1 MPPVRSS
8 GQELAATTAHAAPDA
23 AAPEDAVTDVAPVP
37 AASPEGVD
45 AAVID
50 AAGESVPELPEVPA
64 VADSAP
70 RFRRVRN
77 ICFLFTGLGIITMV
91 ASWFAVQ
98 DHSKDLKLAAVFGIG
113 IALLQL
119 MPLNLSH
126 EGQGEAI
133 HLEEAFLIAMALFL
147 SPFEALVS
155 MGIAVLFG
163 HTWRRRGWL
172 KSSFNTGSFVFSAGV
187 GLGVGRLLGASTDD
201 LSTSSIFAAAVGVLV
216 FSVLSMLAVA
226 WIISTVSNTRFRDNV
241 FDGVEVRFATW
252 ISALAVGIL
261 VASAMDR
268 HIWTLPVTVLPIA
281 MLQLIYSRAFGQYRE
296 RRQIE
301 QLYAAAASIRS
312 SMDSRGVLAQL
323 LASARTLLDANG
335 ARLVAT
341 NAAPEEGA
349 LRADLDGSIS
359 VEVTDRLAGGTWDSN
374 DEGLLRALASV
385 ASNALAHATLYEQVR
400 TITSSLGEGVI
411 AIDNQGVITFVNP
424 AAERMLGWTEAEM
437 MGKTFHDVV
446 HGPTCHLSRLCPL
459 VGALESVRT
468 DRSDDDSFLQAD
480 GSQLPVSH
488 TTSPVMR
495 EENAVGAV
503 VAFRDITERKAFE
516 KQLEHQAFHDGLT
529 GLSNRALFTDRLEQA
544 HARASRAGN
553 IYSLLFIDLD
563 RFKVV
568 NDSLGHQVGDQ
579 LLVEV
584 ADRLGD
590 CLRPGDTLARF
601 GGDEFVVLLEDL
613 QDQAAAEAVA
623 QRILDEL
630 ERPFPLGGRDL
641 PVSASIGVVLGSAT
655 RDPDHCLRNADVA
668 MYRAKAKG
676 KACYVVFEPESEGGE
691 LERLDMELA
700 LRTAIERGDLRLHY
714 QPVVSLDTVSVVG
727 FEALVRWTH
736 PELGPLSPADF
747 IPMAE
752 ESGLILP
759 LGRWVL
765 EEACRQMRLWQDTYQ
780 GIPLV
785 MSVNLSARQFRQPDL
800 PGQVAEVLSRTG
812 LDPHQLCLEVTE
824 SVMMDDAET
833 ATVTLRKLKELGTC
847 LSIDDFGTGYSSLS
861 YLKRFPVD
869 FVKIDRSFIKDLG
882 NHAVDSEIV
891 RAVIRLASAV
901 GMSAVAEGVETEEQM
916 RRLRALGCPLVQ
928 GYYLSRPKPANEIE
942 PMLAE
947 RVDHLR
953 RNGMRLSES
962 ASASADGA
970 SGSGSPTARSVETVA

>member
-1 MPPVRSS
+1 MRRVDNAEAPAAEDEAHVSDSLAVASADAPGPP
-8 GQELAATTAHAAPDA
+8 AADVPSMMKKGPNIKLVKWLCMSMSVFGLTSFVATYRLSMHPWHHGWL
-23 AAPEDAVTDVAPVP
+23 AVT
-37 AASPEGVD
+37 
-45 AAVID
+45 
-50 AAGESVPELPEVPA
+50 
-64 VADSAP
+64 
-70 RFRRVRN
+70 
-77 ICFLFTGLGIITMV
+77 
-91 ASWFAVQ
+91 FAM
-98 DHSKDLKLAAVFGIG
+98 G
-113 IALLQL
+113 IAVLQV
-119 MPLNLSH
+119 MPLRLSH
-126 EGQGEAI
+126 EGQGESI
-133 HLEEAFLIAMALFL
+133 HLEEAFVVAMALFL
-147 SPFEALVS
+147 SPFEALLALGSGVC
-155 MGIAVLFG
+155 FG
-163 HTWRRRGWL
+163 HVWHRRGWL
-172 KSSFNTGSFVFSAGV
+172 KTSFNTGQIVAAAGV
-187 GLGVGRLLGASTDD
+187 GLGLSRLLGASTGD
-201 LSTSSIFAAAVGVLV
+201 LSTRSIVASSIGVLV
-216 FSVLSMLAVA
+216 FAVMSMVAVA
-226 WIISTVSNTRFRDNV
+226 TIISIVSQGRLRDNV
-241 FDGVEVRFATW
+241 FDGFEVRLATW
-252 ISALAVGIL
+252 ASALAVGIL
-261 VASAMDR
+261 IASAMDR
-268 HIWTLPVTVLPIA
+268 HLWTLPVTVLPIA

-301 QLYAAAASIRS
+301 ELYAAASSIRS
-312 SMDSRGVLAQL
+312 SMDSRGVLEQL
-323 LASARTLLDANG
+323 LASARTLLDAND
-335 ARLVAT
+335 ARLVPV
-341 NAAPEEGA
+341 NAPLSEDA
-349 LRADLDGSIS
+349 LRADVDGSIA
-359 VEVTDRLAGGTWDSN
+359 VEVTGRVTGGEWDGN

-385 ASNALAHATLYEQVR
+385 ASNAFAHATLFEQVR

-411 AIDNQGVITFVNP
+411 AIDPQGLITFVNP
-424 AAERMLGWTEAEM
+424 AAERMLGWRGSDL
-437 MGKTFHDVV
+437 MGRPFHDVV
-446 HGPTCHLSRLCPL
+446 HGTTCQLSRMCPL
-459 VGALESVRT
+459 VGALKAVRT

-480 GSQLPVSH
+480 GDRLPVSH
-488 TTSPVMR
+488 TTSPVVR
-495 EENAVGAV
+495 DGDVVGAV
-503 VAFRDITERKAFE
+503 IAFRDITERKAFE
-516 KQLEHQAFHDGLT
+516 QQLAHQAFHDGLT
-529 GLSNRALFTDRLEQA
+529 GLSNRALFVDRLEQA
-544 HARASRAGN
+544 HARATRAN
-553 IYSLLFIDLD
+553 SVYALLFIDLD

-584 ADRLGD
+584 AQRLHE

-613 QDQAAAEAVA
+613 HDQATAEAVA

-630 ERPFPLGGRDL
+630 GRPFPVGGRDL

-676 KACYVVFEPESEGGE
+676 KACYVIFEPESEGGE

-700 LRTAIERGDLRLHY
+700 LRTAIERGELQLHY
-714 QPVVSLDTVSVVG
+714 QPVVSLETVTVVG

-736 PELGPLSPADF
+736 PERGPLSPADF

-765 EEACRQMRLWQDTYQ
+765 EEACRQMREWQDIYP
-780 GIPLV
+780 GVPMV
-785 MSVNLSARQFRQPDL
+785 VSVNLSARQFRQPDL
-800 PGQVAEVLSRTG
+800 PGQVAEVLERTG

-928 GYYLSRPKPANEIE
+928 GFYLSRPKPAAEIA

-953 RNGMRLSES
+953 RSLHP
-962 ASASADGA
+962 DGA
-970 SGSGSPTARSVETVA
+970 GAGRDDRRERFVEPVS

>member
-1 MPPVRSS
+1 MVQALCLSVS
-8 GQELAATTAHAAPDA
+8 AMGVGTLIAAWA
-23 AAPEDAVTDVAPVP
+23 
-37 AASPEGVD
+37 
-45 AAVID
+45 
-50 AAGESVPELPEVPA
+50 
-64 VADSAP
+64 
-70 RFRRVRN
+70 
-77 ICFLFTGLGIITMV
+77 M
-91 ASWFAVQ
+91 
-98 DHSKDLKLAAVFGIG
+98 SKDPWHNGWLALTFAIG
-113 IALLQL
+113 IAVLQV
-119 MPLNLSH
+119 MPLKLSH
-126 EGQGEAI
+126 EGQGEII
-133 HLEEAFLIAMALFL
+133 HLEEAFLVAMALFL
-147 SPFEALVS
+147 SPFAALLAL
-155 MGIAVLFG
+155 GGAVGFG
-163 HTWRRRGWL
+163 HVWHGRGWL
-172 KSSFNTGSFVFSAGV
+172 KTSFNTGQFVLSGGI
-187 GLGVGRLLGASTDD
+187 GLGVSRLLGTSTGD
-201 LSTSSIFAAAVGVLV
+201 LSTHSILAAALGVLV
-216 FSVLSMLAVA
+216 FAVLSMSAVA
-226 WIISTVSNTRFRDNV
+226 TIITIVQQGRFRDNV
-241 FDGVEVRFATW
+241 FDGVEVRIATW
-252 ISALAVGIL
+252 ASALAVGVLI
-261 VASAMDR
+261 ASATDR
-268 HIWTLPVTVLPIA
+268 HVWTLPVTVLPLA

-301 QLYAAAASIRS
+301 ELYAAASSIRS
-312 SMDSRGVLAQL
+312 SMDSRGVLEQL
-323 LASARTLLDANG
+323 LASARTLLDSTD
-335 ARLVAT
+335 ARLVALD
-341 NAAPEEGA
+341 APKSEDG
-349 LRADLDGSIS
+349 LRAPVDNALA
-359 VEVTDRLAGGTWDSN
+359 VEVSGKLAGGDWDGN

-385 ASNALAHATLYEQVR
+385 ASNALAHATLFEQVR

-411 AIDNQGVITFVNP
+411 AIDPQGVIDFVNP
-424 AAERMLGWTEAEM
+424 AAERMLGWSEPELI
-437 MGKTFHDVV
+437 GKQFHDVV
-446 HGPTCHLSRLCPL
+446 HGQSCHLSRLCPL
-459 VGALESVRT
+459 VAALESVRT

-480 GSQLPVSH
+480 GARLPVSH

-495 EENAVGAV
+495 DDKPVGAV
-503 VAFRDITERKAFE
+503 IAFRDITERKAFE
-516 KQLEHQAFHDGLT
+516 QQLAHQAFHDGLT
-529 GLSNRALFTDRLEQA
+529 GLSNRALFVDRLEQA
-544 HARASRAGN
+544 HARATRAAS
-553 IYSLLFIDLD
+553 IYALLFIDLD

-568 NDSLGHQVGDQ
+568 NDSLGHQVGDS

-584 ADRLGD
+584 AQRLQG

-613 QDQAAAEAVA
+613 VDQTAAEVVA

-630 ERPFPLGGRDL
+630 VRPFPLGGRDL
-641 PVSASIGVVLGSAT
+641 PVSASIGVVLGSAA

-700 LRTAIERGDLRLHY
+700 LRTAIERGELRLHY
-714 QPVVSLDTVSVVG
+714 QPVVSLETVSVVG

-736 PELGPLSPADF
+736 PERGPLSPADF

-765 EEACRQMRLWQDTYQ
+765 EEACRQMRSWQDAYP
-780 GIPLV
+780 GVPLV
-785 MSVNLSARQFRQPDL
+785 VSVNLSARQFRQPDL
-800 PGQVAEVLSRTG
+800 PGQVAEVLERTG
-812 LDPHQLCLEVTE
+812 LDAHQLCLEVTE

-928 GYYLSRPKPANEIE
+928 GFYLSKPKPAAEIE

-953 RNGMRLSES
+953 RTGLRGGPEPTS
-962 ASASADGA
+962 
-970 SGSGSPTARSVETVA
+970 SPAGSVEPRWAEKV

>member
-1 MPPVRSS
+1 MRPLKRTADRPETDDVHASES
-8 GQELAATTAHAAPDA
+8 LA
-23 AAPEDAVTDVAPVP
+23 VAPTDAGASGLPVTNVP
-37 AASPEGVD
+37 ALSEPGPN
-45 AAVID
+45 I
-50 AAGESVPELPEVPA
+50 
-64 VADSAP
+64 
-70 RFRRVRN
+70 RMVRWL
-77 ICFLFTGLGIITMV
+77 CGAFTLLGLATLLIVWLTTK
-91 ASWFAVQ
+91 
-98 DHSKDLKLAAVFGIG
+98 DHSNNLWLAVVFGVG
-113 IALLQL
+113 ILLLQV
-119 MPLNLSH
+119 MPLSLSH
-126 EGQGEAI
+126 EGQGEAL

-147 SPFEALVS
+147 APFEALVA
-155 MGIAVLFG
+155 MGISVAIG
-163 HTWRRRGWL
+163 HTWHGRGVL
-172 KSSFNTGSFVFSAGV
+172 KSSFNTGVFVTCGGIGFGV
-187 GLGVGRLLGASTDD
+187 ARVLGASTGD
-201 LSTSSIFAAAVGVLV
+201 LSTKAIVASSVGVLV
-216 FSVLSMLAVA
+216 YAVLSMLAVA
-226 WIISTVSNTRFRDNV
+226 QIISVVSDSRFRDNV
-241 FDGVEVRFATW
+241 FDGVEVRAATW

-268 HIWTLPVTVLPIA
+268 HLWTLPVTVLPIA

-301 QLYAAAASIRS
+301 QLYAAASSIRS
-312 SMDSRGVLAQL
+312 SMDSRGVLEQL
-323 LASARTLLDANG
+323 LNSARTLLDAKG
-335 ARLVAT
+335 ARLVPV
-341 NAAPEEGA
+341 NAPLAENA
-349 LRADLDGSIS
+349 LRANLDGSLA
-359 VEVTDRLAGGTWDSN
+359 VEVIGKLAGGEWDAN

-385 ASNALAHATLYEQVR
+385 GSNALAHATLFEQVR

-411 AIDNQGVITFVNP
+411 AIDPQEVITFVNP
-424 AAERMLGWTEAEM
+424 AAQRMLGWKEAELL
-437 MGKTFHDVV
+437 GRRFHEVV
-446 HGPTCHLSRLCPL
+446 HGATCSLARLCPL
-459 VGALESVRT
+459 VGALKSVRT

-480 GSQLPVSH
+480 GEWIPVSH
-488 TTSPVMR
+488 TTSPVVR
-495 EENAVGAV
+495 DGEVVGAV
-503 VAFRDITERKAFE
+503 IAFRDITERKAFE
-516 KQLEHQAFHDGLT
+516 QQLAHQAFHDGLT
-529 GLSNRALFTDRLEQA
+529 GLSNRALFVDRLDQA
-544 HARASRAGN
+544 HARATRAHSL
-553 IYSLLFIDLD
+553 YALLFIDLD

-584 ADRLGD
+584 SQRLHS

-613 QDQAAAEAVA
+613 NDQLQAEAVA

-630 ERPFPLGGRDL
+630 LNPFPLGGREL
-641 PVSASIGVVLGSAT
+641 PVSASIGVVLGSAG

-700 LRTAIERGDLRLHY
+700 LRTAIERGELQLHY
-714 QPVVSLDTVSVVG
+714 QPLVSLETVSVVG

-736 PELGPLSPADF
+736 PERGPLSPADF

-765 EEACRQMRLWQDTYQ
+765 EEACRQMRVWQDQYP
-780 GIPLV
+780 GVPLV
-785 MSVNLSARQFRQPDL
+785 VSVNLSARQFRQPDL
-800 PGQVAEVLSRTG
+800 PGQVAEVLARSG
-812 LDPHQLCLEVTE
+812 LDAHQLCLEVTE
-824 SVMMDDAET
+824 SVMMDDAEN
-833 ATVTLRKLKELGTC
+833 AVVTLNRLKELGTC

-869 FVKIDRSFIKDLG
+869 YVKIDRSFIKDLG

-928 GYYLSRPKPANEIE
+928 GYYLSKPKPAAEIG

-953 RNGMRLSES
+953 RGMR
-962 ASASADGA
+962 AGT
-970 SGSGSPTARSVETVA
+970 SPVG

>member
-1 MPPVRSS
+1 MNGGRLSEGVQDTSMRRVKTSSEQAVGTGEAMPVSS
-8 GQELAATTAHAAPDA
+8 AVPPQDA
-23 AAPEDAVTDVAPVP
+23 AAAGLPV
-37 AASPEGVD
+37 
-45 AAVID
+45 
-50 AAGESVPELPEVPA
+50 PEVPA
-64 VADSAP
+64 LAEP
-70 RFRRVRN
+70 GPNFRRVRQ
-77 ICFLFTGLGIITMV
+77 ICYLFTTLGLVTLLV
-91 ASWFAVQ
+91 SWLKIA
-98 DHSKDLKLAAVFGIG
+98 DHSKDLPLALVFGVG

-119 MPLNLSH
+119 MPLSLSH

-147 SPFEALVS
+147 SPFEALVF
-155 MGIAVLFG
+155 MGIAVLIG

-172 KSSFNTGSFVFSAGV
+172 KSSFNTGVFVASAGA
-187 GLGVGRLLGASTDD
+187 GLGVGRLLGASTGD
-201 LSTSSIFAAAVGVLV
+201 LSTPSILAASVGVLV
-216 FSVLSMLAVA
+216 FSILSMLAVA
-226 WIISTVSNTRFRDNV
+226 WIISVVSQSRFRDNV
-241 FDGVEVRFATW
+241 FDGVEVRLATW
-252 ISALAVGIL
+252 ISAIAVGIL
-261 VASAMDR
+261 VASSMDR

-312 SMDSRGVLAQL
+312 SMDSRGVLEQL
-323 LASARTLLDANG
+323 LASARTLLDAKG
-335 ARLVAT
+335 ARLVPVTSEPAE
-341 NAAPEEGA
+341 NA
-349 LRADLDGSIS
+349 LRAELDGTLA
-359 VEVTDRLAGGTWDSN
+359 VEVVGRLAGGEWDSN

-385 ASNALAHATLYEQVR
+385 GSNALAHATLFEQVR

-411 AIDNQGVITFVNP
+411 AIDPQGLITFVNP
-424 AAERMLGWTEAEM
+424 AAERMLGWVEGERI
-437 MGKTFHDVV
+437 GESFHDVV

-459 VGALESVRT
+459 VSALQSVRT
-468 DRSDDDSFLQAD
+468 DRSDDDTFLMAD
-480 GSQLPVSH
+480 GDHLPVSH

-495 EENAVGAV
+495 DDDVVGAV
-503 VAFRDITERKAFE
+503 IAFRDITERKAFE
-516 KQLEHQAFHDGLT
+516 QQLAHQAFHDGLT
-529 GLSNRALFTDRLEQA
+529 KLANRALFVDRLEQA
-544 HARASRAGN
+544 HARATRAGT

-584 ADRLGD
+584 AERLQE

-613 QDQAAAEAVA
+613 LDQAAAEGVA

-630 ERPFPLGGRDL
+630 DRPFPLGGRDL
-641 PVSASIGVVLGSAT
+641 PVSASIGVVLGAAT

-700 LRTAIERGDLRLHY
+700 LRTAIERGDLQLHY
-714 QPVVSLDTVSVVG
+714 QPVVSLETVSVVG

-736 PELGPLSPADF
+736 PERGPLSPADF

-765 EEACRQMRLWQDTYQ
+765 EEACRQMRSWQDEYP
-780 GIPLV
+780 GVPLV
-785 MSVNLSARQFRQPDL
+785 VSVNLSARQFRQPDL
-800 PGQVAEVLSRTG
+800 PGQVAEVLERTG
-812 LDPHQLCLEVTE
+812 LDAHQLCLEVTE

-928 GYYLSRPKPANEIE
+928 GFYLSKPKPAVEIA

-953 RNGMRLSES
+953 RTTMRNALP
-962 ASASADGA
+962 AAPAP
-970 SGSGSPTARSVETVA
+970 SPETRSVEPVA